1 MLDSLSL
8 GGELGEVPCSLPMS
22 FSTRLDLVSSWVPD
36 MPRPHLARLCAAAI
50 GASTALGC
58 RYNPA
63 MGDPIAYGGKVL
75 DLLLSKGVTPTK
87 VYQYGPQILTALAD
101 SLPQETEVEEVAAF
115 TGPPP
120 EDS

>member
-1 MLDSLSL
+1 
-8 GGELGEVPCSLPMS
+8 
-22 FSTRLDLVSSWVPD
+22 
-36 MPRPHLARLCAAAI
+36 
-50 GASTALGC
+50 
-58 RYNPA
+58 

-87 VYQYGPQILTALAD
+87 VYHYGPQILTALAD